1 MEKKY
6 KYDAFISYRHCD
18 LDKFVAE
25 NLHRLLETYKMPKAV
40 VEKFNID
47 DNNVRRVFRDQE
59 ELPLASNL
67 EKPIIQALK
76 ESNFLIVI
84 CSPRLKESIWCRKEI
99 ENFIKFHGRSRILCV
114 LIEKEPADSF
124 PEELLYE
131 EVETKVNG
139 KIVKEKVSCEPLAMD
154 VRGNNK
160 KEVYSKMKSE
170 LIRLIA
176 PMYNLDYDDIKR
188 RHEERELK
196 KKVRLFKIIT
206 LVSVLFAVYSFLL
219 FFKIFTS
226 NNQLK
231 KDQAISLANQA
242 EELLLNDNRN
252 ASLDY
257 SYKSLTKYGKTSKG
271 IYELTDSLGVYY
283 TDNNV
288 YPITQLDTKGL
299 VESYK
304 TDSDKKYLLSYD
316 DSNELVLWDLKTK
329 KRIKTITNLTSSF
342 SKFKYSFIDNER
354 FIYQNDKKELIITD
368 INGKNT
374 SKIKLDYTIQTV
386 VVSNNGKYIVS
397 SDLNKLEVYETK
409 SLKLIGSYKVK
420 EKYKIENRIYIDN
433 KEENIVFGISKNTF
447 ELTHEI
453 DMVTFNIK
461 DNKEINTRTINSDYL
476 VKPIFNG
483 DDLILL
489 STKAVELDYT
499 MTITSY
505 NYKNNKLNFEKKY
518 SGDWSI
524 DIAKSN
530 GDTDNLLVSAYST
543 AYILDYK
550 TGKEKTMFAIGDR
563 IVYTQTLRDTNY
575 YLLFT
580 RSGEV
585 HVIDS
590 IKYNDV
596 VFLGMYNLNLS
607 KYENVLPTSVGYAA
621 NTTRDN
627 RIIIYGNLE
636 NKNIKEIKYKEKE
649 FKKINYK
656 EKNKIIDRYKF
667 NKKSL
672 ISELSYSSDKKILFV
687 SYTNNDLEV
696 YNNDNKKLINTIKLR
711 NNVDTYLGKTD
722 NNEYIITGS
731 SGGYILNKKFELIAY
746 VPHLYDY
753 NKGKLII
760 KNDNKFYQTKIFNYK
775 ELIKLAKDKLK

>member
-1 MEKKY
+1 
-6 KYDAFISYRHCD
+6 
-18 LDKFVAE
+18 
-25 NLHRLLETYKMPKAV
+25 MPKAV

-59 ELPLASNL
+59 EIPLASNL

-154 VRGNNK
+154 VRGNSK

-206 LVSVLFAVYSFLL
+206 LVSVLFTVYSFLL

-304 TDSDKKYLLSYD
+304 TDSDKKYLLTYD
-316 DSNELVLWDLKTK
+316 DSNELALWNLKTK

-354 FIYQNDKKELIITD
+354 FIYQNDKKELIIND

-420 EKYKIENRIYIDN
+420 EKYKIENRIYIDS
-433 KEENIVFGISKNTF
+433 KEENIVFGISKNTY

-453 DMVTFNIK
+453 DMVKFNIK
-461 DNKEINTRTINSDYL
+461 DNKEINKRNIN
-476 VKPIFNG
+476 
-483 DDLILL
+483 
-489 STKAVELDYT
+489 
-499 MTITSY
+499 
-505 NYKNNKLNFEKKY
+505 
-518 SGDWSI
+518 
-524 DIAKSN
+524 
-530 GDTDNLLVSAYST
+530 
-543 AYILDYK
+543 
-550 TGKEKTMFAIGDR
+550 
-563 IVYTQTLRDTNY
+563 
-575 YLLFT
+575 
-580 RSGEV
+580 
-585 HVIDS
+585 
-590 IKYNDV
+590 
-596 VFLGMYNLNLS
+596 
-607 KYENVLPTSVGYAA
+607 
-621 NTTRDN
+621 
-627 RIIIYGNLE
+627 
-636 NKNIKEIKYKEKE
+636 
-649 FKKINYK
+649 
-656 EKNKIIDRYKF
+656 
-667 NKKSL
+667 
-672 ISELSYSSDKKILFV
+672 
-687 SYTNNDLEV
+687 
-696 YNNDNKKLINTIKLR
+696 
-711 NNVDTYLGKTD
+711 
-722 NNEYIITGS
+722 
-731 SGGYILNKKFELIAY
+731 
-746 VPHLYDY
+746 
-753 NKGKLII
+753 
-760 KNDNKFYQTKIFNYK
+760 
-775 ELIKLAKDKLK
+775 

>member
-76 ESNFLIVI
+76 ESYFLIVI

-206 LVSVLFAVYSFLL
+206 VVSVLFAVYSFLL

-288 YPITQLDTKGL
+288 YPTTQLDTKGL

-316 DSNELVLWDLKTK
+316 DSNELVLWDLKTS
-329 KRIKTITNLTSSF
+329 KRIKTITDLTSSF

-354 FIYQNDKKELIITD
+354 FIYQNDKKELIISD
-368 INGKNT
+368 IKGKNLN
-374 SKIKLDYTIQTV
+374 KIKLNYLIQSI
-386 VVSNNGKYIVS
+386 VVSNEGKYIVT
-397 SDLNKLEVYETK
+397 SDSDKLEIYETK
-409 SLKLIGSYKVK
+409 TLKLIGSYKVK
-420 EKYKIENRIYIDN
+420 EKHKIENRIYIDN
-433 KEENIVFGISKNTF
+433 KEENIVFGVSKNSYD
-447 ELTHEI
+447 LTHEI

-476 VKPIFNG
+476 VKPIFNNN
-483 DDLILL
+483 DLVLL
-489 STKAVELDYT
+489 STKAIGLDYT

-505 NYKNNKLNFEKKY
+505 NYKNNELNFEKKY
-518 SGDWSI
+518 NGDWSI
-524 DIAKSN
+524 DIVKSK
-530 GDTDNLLVSAYST
+530 GDTDNLLVSSYST

-550 TGKEKTMFAIGDR
+550 TGKEKTMLAIGDR

-580 RSGEV
+580 RNGEV

-596 VFLGMYNLNLS
+596 IFIGRYNLNVS
-607 KYENVLPTSVGYAA
+607 KYENVLQTSVGYATH
-621 NTTRDN
+621 TTRDN
-627 RIIIYGNLE
+627 RIIIYGILE

-667 NKKSL
+667 KKKSL
-672 ISELSYSSDKKILFV
+672 ISELAYSSDKKILFV
-687 SYTNNDLEV
+687 SYTNNDLEI
-696 YNNDNKKLINTIKLR
+696 YNNDNKKLINTVKLR

-746 VPHLYDY
+746 IPNLYDY

-760 KNDNKFYQTKIFNYK
+760 KSDNKFYQTKIFNYK

>member
-271 IYELTDSLGVYY
+271 IYELTETIAQSKVNSYAQTNSWDSF
-283 TDNNV
+283 TNNFEA
-288 YPITQLDTKGL
+288 K
-299 VESYK
+299 K
-304 TDSDKKYLLSYD
+304 TSM
-316 DSNELVLWDLKTK
+316 
-329 KRIKTITNLTSSF
+329 
-342 SKFKYSFIDNER
+342 
-354 FIYQNDKKELIITD
+354 Q
-368 INGKNT
+368 
-374 SKIKLDYTIQTV
+374 
-386 VVSNNGKYIVS
+386 
-397 SDLNKLEVYETK
+397 
-409 SLKLIGSYKVK
+409 KVK
-420 EKYKIENRIYIDN
+420 TYAHIGK
-433 KEENIVFGISKNTF
+433 V
-447 ELTHEI
+447 
-453 DMVTFNIK
+453 
-461 DNKEINTRTINSDYL
+461 
-476 VKPIFNG
+476 
-483 DDLILL
+483 
-489 STKAVELDYT
+489 
-499 MTITSY
+499 
-505 NYKNNKLNFEKKY
+505 
-518 SGDWSI
+518 SG
-524 DIAKSN
+524 
-530 GDTDNLLVSAYST
+530 L
-543 AYILDYK
+543 
-550 TGKEKTMFAIGDR
+550 
-563 IVYTQTLRDTNY
+563 
-575 YLLFT
+575 
-580 RSGEV
+580 
-585 HVIDS
+585 
-590 IKYNDV
+590 
-596 VFLGMYNLNLS
+596 
-607 KYENVLPTSVGYAA
+607 
-621 NTTRDN
+621 
-627 RIIIYGNLE
+627 
-636 NKNIKEIKYKEKE
+636 
-649 FKKINYK
+649 
-656 EKNKIIDRYKF
+656 
-667 NKKSL
+667 
-672 ISELSYSSDKKILFV
+672 
-687 SYTNNDLEV
+687 
-696 YNNDNKKLINTIKLR
+696 
-711 NNVDTYLGKTD
+711 
-722 NNEYIITGS
+722 
-731 SGGYILNKKFELIAY
+731 
-746 VPHLYDY
+746 
-753 NKGKLII
+753 
-760 KNDNKFYQTKIFNYK
+760 
-775 ELIKLAKDKLK
+775 